1 LTLSHSSLD
10 FFALFFLMTNIDAVR
25 GDDET
30 CVFFRNERCVR
41 HSACSARAV
50 LRQLPGLSESN
61 TGRYL
66 VVSRFAAGELENVL
80 IDFSLVNSSRRVRTE
95 PLIAS
100 RR

>member
-1 LTLSHSSLD
+1 
-10 FFALFFLMTNIDAVR
+10 
-25 GDDET
+25 
-30 CVFFRNERCVR
+30 
-41 HSACSARAV
+41 V